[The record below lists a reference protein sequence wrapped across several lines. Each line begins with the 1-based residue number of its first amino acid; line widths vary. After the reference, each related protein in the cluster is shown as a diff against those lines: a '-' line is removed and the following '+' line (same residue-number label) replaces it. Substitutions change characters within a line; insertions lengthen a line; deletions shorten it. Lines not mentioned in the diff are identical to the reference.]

1 MENNNQSPSKTVE
14 RLESNAHYTSEALQ
28 TLTAQ
33 NSNYRFTVGISPA
46 KDGNINT
53 KRAHATIF
61 TDTPNNAQHE
71 LFKTWCI
78 SNFTVAGLCNII
90 RYEI

>member
-46 KDGNINT
+46 KDGNINV
-53 KRAHATIF
+53 TIH
-61 TDTPNNAQHE
+61 TPMKGSE
-71 LFKTWCI
+71 LR
-78 SNFTVAGLCNII
+78 SLLH
-90 RYEI
+90 RMQQMPLEILLP